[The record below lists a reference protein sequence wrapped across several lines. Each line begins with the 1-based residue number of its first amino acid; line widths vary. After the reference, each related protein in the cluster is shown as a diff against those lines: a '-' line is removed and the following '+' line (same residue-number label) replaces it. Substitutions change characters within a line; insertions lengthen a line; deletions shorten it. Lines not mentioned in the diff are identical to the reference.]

1 MTRRPARGLG
11 RFPTDP
17 HLTRLVDA
25 ALKQHVSE
33 LRDFTHRFHEKWK
46 RWGITTIRGSGW
58 ALRPLFVPAARVDFI
73 AASLHAR
80 LVAVRAELRRLAKKK
95 GALSKVLPL
104 PPGFEDGVDVAA
116 GLDAH
121 DWLSH
126 LRPDGFLFEDRFVLS
141 EVNFGNGIAVSCGYT
156 EVVADY
162 WREHPVLARLGL
174 DVARFHRRPLS
185 RYLGVMRRAMR
196 PSAKPFVALLTHHRE
211 WDVILGYPKRVEDQ
225 FDYVQREL
233 YRLGVD
239 SRIVTEEQLV
249 VGRDGD
255 PRIVGDRRR
264 PDLVMLVTVGSSF
277 LDEPELLRPG
287 GRLAHLRGARIGEVN
302 IVKPLAATLMDKG
315 VLPLM
320 QTLEGQHAHRMADG
334 FRFELAPTHFPK
346 GQPASRYVRSQDRWV
361 MKRAFDGKDTHIGIS
376 RSPALWREV
385 AQVATS
391 EDGYVAQEYVSLPRA
406 RLPVFIDEKHLE
418 FVESRV
424 ELSSFIYDGHFGGG
438 AARHAPD
445 AEGLVMTDPP
455 PDYGFSTVFS
465 V

>member
-1 MTRRPARGLG
+1 MKRQSR
-11 RFPTDP
+11 RFPDDAQLSK
-17 HLTRLVDA
+17 LTDA
-25 ALKQHVSE
+25 AIRRHVSE
-33 LRDFTHRFHEKWK
+33 LRDFTHRFHERWK

-58 ALRPLFVPAARVDFI
+58 ALRPLFVPAARLDFV

-80 LVAVRAELRRLAKKK
+80 LTEVRARLREVAKKK
-95 GALSKVLPL
+95 GALGKLLPL
-104 PPGFEDGVDVAA
+104 PPGFEAAVDVGA
-116 GLDAH
+116 GLDSH

-126 LRPDGFLFEDRFVLS
+126 LRPDGFLFEDRYVLS

-162 WREHPVLARLGL
+162 WREHPILKRLGI
-174 DVARFHRRPLS
+174 DVSRYHRRPLP
-185 RYLGVMRRAMR
+185 RYLQVMARAMR
-196 PSAKPFVALLTHHRE
+196 RSAKPFVAMLTHHRE
-211 WDVILGYPKRVEDQ
+211 WEVIQSYPKRVEDQ

-233 YRLGVD
+233 YRLGIE

-249 VGRDGD
+249 VGRDGN
-255 PRIVGDRRR
+255 PRIVGDARR
-264 PDLVMLVTVGSSF
+264 PDLVMLVTIGSSF

-287 GRLAHLRGARIGEVN
+287 GALAHFRGARIGEVP

-320 QTLEGQHAHRMADG
+320 HELEANFTNRSADG

-346 GQPASRYVRSQDRWV
+346 GEAPSKYTRRPQDWV
-361 MKRAFDGKDTHIGIS
+361 FKRAFDGKDTHIGIA
-376 RSPALWREV
+376 RSKALWREV
-385 AQVATS
+385 ADVATG
-391 EDGYVAQEYVSLPRA
+391 EDGYVAQEYVSIPRA
-406 RLPVFIDEKHLE
+406 RIPVFIDEKHLE

-424 ELSSFIYDGHFGGG
+424 ELSSFIYDGAFSGG

-455 PDYGFSTVFS
+455 PDYGFSTVFAI
-465 V
+465 